1 MLVDICVCT
10 FRRRHIVRT
19 LASLQA
25 LVVPPEVTL
34 RILVA
39 DNDETDAA
47 RALIETQP
55 GETPVGYI
63 HAPSRNISIARN
75 ACLEASDADWV
86 AFIDDD
92 ELAEPDWLQ
101 LLIAEAQA
109 SGADAVF
116 GPARAIYSAAAP
128 AWMVAQDYHSNLPE
142 TRGGEVLTGHTC
154 NALLRWADSPW
165 YLERFDLSR
174 GQTGGEDTEFF
185 FRLHRLGAR
194 YAVAWEATVYEEV
207 APARLT
213 YDWLRTRKYRS
224 GQSYAVSATSTGA
237 KLKLGTLAALKATLS
252 SAMALVHMF
261 NTDRRMF
268 WRLRAALHRGVVAG
282 CLSLKE
288 GAHYGD

>member
-10 FRRRHIVRT
+10 FRRPHIANT

-25 LVVPPEVTL
+25 LDVPPEVVL
-34 RILVA
+34 RIIVA
-39 DNDETDAA
+39 DNDESDSA
-47 RALIETQP
+47 RALVEGQP

-63 HAPSRNISIARN
+63 HAPARNISVARN
-75 ACLEASDADWV
+75 ACLEASDADWI

-92 ELAEPDWLQ
+92 ELADPDWLVA
-101 LLIAEAQA
+101 LIAEAQA

-116 GPARAIYSAAAP
+116 GPARAIYATQAP

-154 NALLRWADSPW
+154 NALLRWADTNW
-165 YLERFDLSR
+165 YHERFDLAR

-194 YAVAWEATVYEEV
+194 YAVAWEAVVHEEV
-207 APARLT
+207 TPERLT

-224 GQSYAVSATSTGA
+224 GQSYAVSATSTA
-237 KLKLGTLAALKATLS
+237 ARLKLGTLAALKAALS
-252 SAMALVHMF
+252 SAMALALMF

-282 CLSLKE
+282 CLSMQE
-288 GAHYGD
+288 DAHYGH

>member
-10 FRRRHIVRT
+10 FRRPHIAQT

-25 LVVPPEVTL
+25 LVVPPEVVL

-39 DNDETDAA
+39 DNDESESA
-47 RALIETQP
+47 RALVESQP

-92 ELAEPDWLQ
+92 ELAEPDWLEA
-101 LLIAEAQA
+101 LIAEAQA

-116 GPARAIYSAAAP
+116 GPARAIYSDQAP

-154 NALLRWADSPW
+154 NALLRWAGTDW
-165 YLERFDLSR
+165 YDQRFDLAR

-194 YAVAWEATVYEEV
+194 YAVAWEAVVHEDVT
-207 APARLT
+207 PARLT
-213 YDWLRTRKYRS
+213 YAWLHTRKYRS

-252 SAMALVHMF
+252 SAMALANMF